1 MAGRSVRSSGA
12 AGSRGGGKNVGG
24 GAGGG
29 TRRKASRGGAGEPR
43 MTRGG
48 RTISSGAGGSHD
60 GAHGA
65 SDGGRRG
72 RTISSHRDGTADT
85 SQHGRVRRSAAGT
98 ASASA
103 SQRTGDV
110 KRSVKPKASSA
121 SGRRRAAASPPTGEH
136 RFPLETTSSRPRV
149 ASNAGARH
157 DGARTVSSGK
167 SASSSS
173 KKNAVAMRPA
183 AKTPGKT
190 KSGGPSFVARM
201 RDLLPKRGRQTNQVR
216 RTRIID
222 EPISRSEPGSF
233 VDANN
238 MRSEDIVAKTLRQT
252 AGTVGVAT
260 RPKVVDFTKR
270 QKERR
275 RANLRQTVTHVA
287 AAVGAIAVVAAIVWL
302 LFFSPVL
309 RLNQDKIS
317 VSGANQWVSDQ
328 QIMAIARGQA
338 GKSLLL
344 VSDAAVEE
352 QLSQIP
358 GVSSAQATKRFPNGF
373 DVHVEAQRP
382 AAMLRVKGTDTL
394 TAVDNKARVLNAV
407 DAKSAKGIPVIDV
420 TSVDDAVSSRALR
433 SAVVILDAFPEGW
446 RKDVTAVS
454 APTQDSITTT
464 FANGITVVWGDD
476 TDLKLKMAIAD
487 KVMNDPKVIGDK
499 KQINVSAPNR
509 PIIK

>member
-1 MAGRSVRSSGA
+1 MAGRSVRSSSDGTDD
-12 AGSRGGGKNVGG
+12 
-24 GAGGG
+24 G
-29 TRRKASRGGAGEPR
+29 TRRRASGGTSGEPHASRGG
-43 MTRGG
+43 RG
-48 RTISSGAGGSHD
+48 RSVSSGAA
-60 GAHGA
+60 GAHE
-65 SDGGRRG
+65 GGRG
-72 RTISSHRDGTADT
+72 RTISSHRDGTADAT
-85 SQHGRVRRSAAGT
+85 QRGRVRRSSSGAASVAGAT
-98 ASASA
+98 SDSAS
-103 SQRTGDV
+103 
-110 KRSVKPKASSA
+110 KRSGDARRFKNPK
-121 SGRRRAAASPPTGEH
+121 SPSPMTGEH
-136 RFPLETTSSRPRV
+136 RFPVGTPLSRPRV
-149 ASNAGARH
+149 ASNTGARH
-157 DGARTVSSGK
+157 DGARTVSSG
-167 SASSSS
+167 SASSAATER
-173 KKNAVAMRPA
+173 NAAAARPA
-183 AKTPGKT
+183 ATAPSKRGRR
-190 KSGGPSFVARM
+190 GGRSLAARM
-201 RDLLPKRGRQTNQVR
+201 RGLLPKRGGQTTQVR
-216 RTRIID
+216 RTRIVD
-222 EPISRSEPGSF
+222 EPVSRSEPGSF

-252 AGTVGVAT
+252 AGAVGVAT

-275 RANLRQTVTHVA
+275 RANLRQTVTRVA

-309 RLNQDKIS
+309 RLNPDRIA
-317 VSGANQWVSDQ
+317 VSGANQWVSEQ
-328 QIMAIARGQA
+328 QIMTIARGQA

-344 VSDAAVEE
+344 VSDGAVEE

-358 GVSSAQATKRFPNGF
+358 GVSSAQATKRFPNGL

-382 AAMLRVKGTDTL
+382 AAMLRVKGGDTL

-407 DAKSAKGIPVIDV
+407 DAKSVKGIPVIDV
-420 TSVDDAVSSRALR
+420 DSVDDAVGSRALQ

-446 RKDVTAVS
+446 RTDVTAVN

-487 KVMNDPKVIGDK
+487 KIMNDPKVIGDK

>member
-1 MAGRSVRSSGA
+1 MAGRSVRSSSG
-12 AGSRGGGKNVGG
+12 GSSRDDARDDAHRTSDGMHD
-24 GAGGG
+24 AHG
-29 TRRKASRGGAGEPR
+29 TR
-43 MTRGG
+43 G
-48 RTISSGAGGSHD
+48 RSVSSGAGS
-60 GAHGA
+60 AHNVSQGR
-65 SDGGRRG
+65 RRG
-72 RTISSHRDGTADT
+72 RTVSSHRDGTAAT
-85 SQHGRVRRSAAGT
+85 PHVGRQVSGSAT
-98 ASASA
+98 AASSSASSA
-103 SQRTGDV
+103 RTGNV
-110 KRSVKPKASSA
+110 KRSVKPKSSPSA
-121 SGRRRAAASPPTGEH
+121 MTGEH
-136 RFPLETTSSRPRV
+136 RFPLEPQRTRQRV
-149 ASNAGARH
+149 ASNAGARAG
-157 DGARTVSSGK
+157 GARTVTSGTPSAAKTVAQSKEKSTVK
-167 SASSSS
+167 SAGSTTNSAKDSATSSS
-173 KKNAVAMRPA
+173 KR
-183 AKTPGKT
+183 
-190 KSGGPSFVARM
+190 GGTSLVARM
-201 RDLLPKRGRQTNQVR
+201 RALLPQRGRQTAQVR
-216 RTRIID
+216 RARIVD

-238 MRSEDIVAKTLRQT
+238 MHSEDIVAKTLRQT

-309 RLNQDKIS
+309 RLSPERIT
-317 VSGANQWVSDQ
+317 VSGANQWVSER
-328 QIMAIARGQA
+328 QIMTIARGQA

-352 QLSQIP
+352 QLSSIP
-358 GVSSAQATKRFPNGF
+358 GVSSARAAKRFPNGL
-373 DVHVEAQRP
+373 DVSVEAQRP
-382 AAMLRVKGTDTL
+382 AAMLRVKGGDTL

-420 TSVDDAVSSRALR
+420 TSVDDAVKSRALQ

-464 FANGITVVWGDD
+464 FANGIIVVWGDA

-487 KVMNDPKVIGDK
+487 KIMNDPKVIGDK

>member
-1 MAGRSVRSSGA
+1 
-12 AGSRGGGKNVGG
+12 
-24 GAGGG
+24 
-29 TRRKASRGGAGEPR
+29 
-43 MTRGG
+43 
-48 RTISSGAGGSHD
+48 
-60 GAHGA
+60 
-65 SDGGRRG
+65 
-72 RTISSHRDGTADT
+72 
-85 SQHGRVRRSAAGT
+85 
-98 ASASA
+98 
-103 SQRTGDV
+103 
-110 KRSVKPKASSA
+110 
-121 SGRRRAAASPPTGEH
+121 
-136 RFPLETTSSRPRV
+136 
-149 ASNAGARH
+149 
-157 DGARTVSSGK
+157 
-167 SASSSS
+167 
-173 KKNAVAMRPA
+173 
-183 AKTPGKT
+183 
-190 KSGGPSFVARM
+190 M

>member
-1 MAGRSVRSSGA
+1 M
-12 AGSRGGGKNVGG
+12 
-24 GAGGG
+24 
-29 TRRKASRGGAGEPR
+29 
-43 MTRGG
+43 
-48 RTISSGAGGSHD
+48 
-60 GAHGA
+60 
-65 SDGGRRG
+65 
-72 RTISSHRDGTADT
+72 
-85 SQHGRVRRSAAGT
+85 
-98 ASASA
+98 
-103 SQRTGDV
+103 
-110 KRSVKPKASSA
+110 
-121 SGRRRAAASPPTGEH
+121 TGEH
-136 RFPLETTSSRPRV
+136 RFPLETSSRPRV
-149 ASNAGARH
+149 ASNTGARH
-157 DGARTVSSGK
+157 DGARTVSSGR
-167 SASSSS
+167 SPAPSSVSS
-173 KKNAVAMRPA
+173 GKDAVAPRA
-183 AKTPGKT
+183 VAKTPANRE
-190 KSGGPSFVARM
+190 GGGRSFAARM
-201 RDLLPKRGRQTNQVR
+201 RGLLPKRGRKDAQVR
-216 RTRIID
+216 RTRIVD
-222 EPISRSEPGSF
+222 EPVSRSEPGSF

-238 MRSEDIVAKTLRQT
+238 MRSEDIVAKTLSQT

-275 RANLRQTVTHVA
+275 RANVRQTVTRVA

-309 RLNQDKIS
+309 RLDPDRIA
-317 VSGANQWVSDQ
+317 VSGANQWVSDR
-328 QIMAIARGQA
+328 QIMTIARGQA

-344 VSDAAVEE
+344 VSDGAVEE

-358 GVSSAQATKRFPNGF
+358 GVSSARATKRFPNGL

-382 AAMLRVKGTDTL
+382 AAMLRVKGGDTL

-420 TSVDDAVSSRALR
+420 TSVDGAVSSRALR

-487 KVMNDPKVIGDK
+487 KIMNDPKVIGDK